1 MIYVCILECSPPDAP
16 DVSYGKYCGDGVCI
30 NNDTGYSTLLEAWNK
45 CGQVAGCG
53 FIMLYS
59 DNKYYLRRIS
69 DPSQHGYKG
78 YWYPENCGIISFKYC
93 RTTNILN
100 TIIIFFV
107 FVFNF

>member
-1 MIYVCILECSPPDAP
+1 MIYLCILECSPPDAP
-16 DVSYGKYCGDGVCI
+16 DVSYGKYCGDGGCI
-30 NNDTGYSTLLEAWNK
+30 NNDTGYPTLLEAWNK

-78 YWYPENCGIISFKYC
+78 YWYPENCGIHSFKYC
-93 RTTNILN
+93 RTTNILPL
-100 TIIIFFV
+100 F
-107 FVFNF
+107 